1 MLLMA
6 TVDDVPAEVV
16 PYIIERVMDAG
27 ADNIHV
33 VSAITKKNRMEYIV
47 YVDVSEEKSGD
58 ICTILALEFGTIGVK
73 AFEPRHL
80 MLPYH
85 VESKVIQ
92 VSVAERTFDRT
103 VRVKYISKDGQ
114 VLSLKAEYEDVK
126 SLAIDLA
133 SHGLQVPFSK
143 LKALIEAEAFSKIL
157 ESSDVYV
164 MIH

>member
-16 PYIIERVMDAG
+16 PYIIERVIEAG

-33 VSAITKKNRMEYIV
+33 VSAVTKKSRMEYIV

-58 ICTILALEFGTIGVK
+58 VCAVLALEFGTLGVK

-85 VESKVIQ
+85 VEEKAIRVRA
-92 VSVAERTFDRT
+92 AERTFDRT
-103 VRVKYISKDGQ
+103 VRVKYLSRDGQ
-114 VLSLKAEYEDVK
+114 VISLKAEYEDVK
-126 SLAIDLA
+126 ALAVYLA
-133 SHGLQVPFSK
+133 GQGLRVPLSK

-157 ESSDVYV
+157 ESSDVH
-164 MIH
+164 ISIQ